1 MSFIYP
7 HLSHISLHA
16 THLQVLS
23 VFVLIIGGLYFYA
36 SEYFSMEVTAL
47 ILLCSLLFLF
57 VVFPSFVPLT
67 HSLPATELLS
77 GFSSPALLTVLSLLV
92 IGEALASTGALGIVS
107 RYLSRLSSF
116 GLSLLL
122 LLLAAMFLSAFL
134 NNIPVVVL
142 FIPVLRAL
150 LERKQRNSRWPMMG
164 MSFASVLGGMTT
176 LIGSSTN
183 LLVAGS
189 LVAMGRETLDFFTIT
204 LPGLYLAFF
213 GMLYILLV
221 MPRLLRSPRDSWG
234 RRKLD
239 SAIQGKRFVA
249 QFMITGDSP
258 FVGKVAS
265 VRLFSSI
272 ERATVV
278 LVQRGESSF
287 TPPDLSFDLRAGDIL
302 LISAS
307 RKRIDEL
314 VEAEEHGLLPPQL
327 SGDNHSSQAG
337 GAHEETILAEFFI
350 PPQSSFVGR
359 SLQDLRFRFH
369 YHCVVLGLERG
380 TRRML
385 RNLTSTRLRAG
396 DIALVQGRT
405 SDIRALGQQR
415 DLVAVEHS
423 IHKLP
428 DAERASKAVGIFILC
443 VLAAATGM
451 APIAFCALSGATA
464 MLALGVLTLEDAV
477 HALDRRI
484 VLVIASAFALA
495 ASLQVTGGDRILAQC
510 FIYLTHFVSSPPFV
524 LSFFFLFVALLSNI
538 ISTKAAAVLFTPIA
552 VAIADSL
559 GVSHIPFAI
568 AVLFASNCAFA
579 TPIGY
584 QTNLLVMNAGQYRF
598 VDFVRAGLPLI
609 FVCWCCFSVLS
620 YVYFFT

>member
-1 MSFIYP
+1 MSFISS
-7 HLSHISLHA
+7 HLTHFPLHA
-16 THLQVLS
+16 VELQVLA
-23 VFVLIIGGLYFYA
+23 VFILIVGGLYFYA
-36 SEYFSMEVTAL
+36 SEYFSIEVTAL

-57 VVFPSFVPLT
+57 VVLPGIVPQTRRLA
-67 HSLPATELLS
+67 PTELLS

-116 GLSLLL
+116 RLSLLL

-150 LERKQRNSRWPMMG
+150 LERKGSASRWPMMG

-189 LVAMGRETLDFFTIT
+189 LVAMNRETLSFFTVT
-204 LPGLYLAFF
+204 VPGLYLAFF

-234 RRKLD
+234 QRKLD
-239 SAIQGKRFVA
+239 SALQGKRFVA
-249 QFMITGDSP
+249 QFVITGDSP
-258 FVGKVAS
+258 FVGKQAS
-265 VRLFSSI
+265 MHLFSVI
-272 ERATVV
+272 EEATVV

-287 TPPDLSFDLRAGDIL
+287 TPPDLSFSLRAGDIL

-307 RKRIDEL
+307 RKRIDDL
-314 VEAEEHGLLPPQL
+314 VEAEEYGLLPPQL
-327 SGDNHSSQAG
+327 SGGSASQSGEIA
-337 GAHEETILAEFFI
+337 EEMILAEFFI

-359 SLQDLRFRFH
+359 TLQDLHFRFR
-369 YHCVVLGLERG
+369 YHCVVLGLERA

-396 DIALVQGRT
+396 DIALVQGRR
-405 SDIRALGQQR
+405 SDIQALGQQR

-428 DAERASKAVGIFILC
+428 DAERASKAVSIFILC
-443 VLAAATGM
+443 ILGAATGM
-451 APIAFCALSGATA
+451 APISFCALSGATA

-477 HALDRRI
+477 RALDRKI

-495 ASLQVTGGDRILAQC
+495 AALQITGGDDILAQS
-510 FIYLTHFVSSPPFV
+510 FIFLTQFVASPPFV
-524 LSFFFLFVALLSNI
+524 LSSFFLFVALLSNI

-559 GVSHIPFAI
+559 EVSHIPFAI

-584 QTNLLVMNAGQYRF
+584 QTNLLVMNAGHYRF
-598 VDFVRAGLPLI
+598 VDFFRAGLPLI
-609 FVCWCCFSVLS
+609 FVCWACFSVLC
-620 YVYFFT
+620 YVYFFV